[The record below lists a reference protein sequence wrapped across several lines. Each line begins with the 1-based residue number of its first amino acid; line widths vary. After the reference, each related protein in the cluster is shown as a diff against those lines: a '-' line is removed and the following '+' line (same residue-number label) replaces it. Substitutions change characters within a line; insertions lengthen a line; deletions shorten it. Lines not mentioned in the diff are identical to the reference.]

1 MFIVW
6 GVKGA
11 LGVAEKEETEMEISL
26 PDFGKVHK
34 LYQYTDD
41 NVPEDF
47 QRILLAR
54 KRSTPSQKCY
64 IIAVCTIR
72 LTKS

>member
-6 GVKGA
+6 GVKRA
-11 LGVAEKEETEMEISL
+11 QGVAEKEGTEMEISL

-34 LYQYTDD
+34 MYQYTDD
-41 NVPEDF
+41 NVSKDF

-54 KRSTPSQKCY
+54 KRSMHSQTCY
-64 IIAVCTIR
+64 ITAAYTLK